1 MPDQTR
7 HMPRQQRRHLLKLG
21 LTSPLLLS
29 FQAALAA
36 PASRAGASP
45 DGIAAVRVWP
55 AREYTRVTLELGDLV
70 PFKARMIDNP
80 HRVMLDLDGLKVGER
95 IRELLGKIS
104 PNDPYIRQVRIGQFT
119 PGTMR
124 VVFDLKQPVAPQV
137 FTLKPAA
144 GYQHRL
150 VLDFYPGQ
158 QPDPLEQ
165 LIARQDA
172 RARQLAQAPGST
184 EKKPAPAT
192 RQPKP
197 KPGPKAKPKARPP
210 TTRTFTVVLDPG
222 HGGEDP
228 GAIGPKGTYEKDV
241 VLAVGKRVRKLLARE
256 PNLRVVLTRDS
267 DYFVPLAKRV
277 AKARGV
283 RADLFVSIHADA
295 FIRPEARGSSV
306 YVLSSTGASS
316 LGAKWLAKRE
326 NKSDLIG
333 GINIR
338 TRMPEM
344 ANLLMDLY
352 TTSQI
357 RDSRTLAKM
366 MLSELGQVG
375 TLHKT
380 SVEQANF
387 AVLRSPDVPSVL
399 VETAFISNPEEEKR
413 LRNPKYQDELARAI
427 AKGILDYRKAN
438 PPGPRGKIS

>member
-1 MPDQTR
+1 MPDDTFQA
-7 HMPRQQRRHLLKLG
+7 PRQRRRRLLKLG
-21 LTSPLLLS
+21 LSTPLLLP
-29 FQAALAA
+29 FTAAHGVGVSAA
-36 PASRAGASP
+36 RTAGV
-45 DGIAAVRVWP
+45 AAVRIWP
-55 AREYTRVTLELGDLV
+55 AREYTRVTLELGSLV

-80 HRVMLDLDGLKVGER
+80 HRVMIDLSGLRVEEKV
-95 IRELLGKIS
+95 RELLAKVKAH
-104 PNDPYIRQVRIGQFT
+104 DPYIRQVRVGQFD
-119 PGTMR
+119 PQTMR
-124 VVFDLKQPVAPQV
+124 IVFDLKQPVNPQV
-137 FTLKPAA
+137 FTLKPT
-144 GYQHRL
+144 GNYQHRL
-150 VLDFYPGQ
+150 VLDFYPKHQ
-158 QPDPLEQ
+158 IDPLEQ
-165 LIARQDA
+165 LIAQQDA
-172 RARQLAQAPGST
+172 RSRQLAQAPAKPKDKGAAQKGDTQTARKAERSRS
-184 EKKPAPAT
+184 KPAPEA
-192 RQPKP
+192 
-197 KPGPKAKPKARPP
+197 
-210 TTRTFTVVLDPG
+210 TRTFTVALDPG

-241 VLAVGKRVRKLLARE
+241 VLAIGQRVHKLLARE
-256 PNLRVVLTRDS
+256 KNMRVVLTRDG

-277 AKARGV
+277 SKARAV

-295 FIRPEARGSSV
+295 FIKPEARGSSV

-333 GINIR
+333 GINIK
-338 TRMPEM
+338 TSLPET

-357 RDSRTLAKM
+357 RDSRALAKL
-366 MLSELGQVG
+366 MLSELGQIG
-375 TLHKT
+375 NLHKT

-399 VETAFISNPEEEKR
+399 VETAFISNPDEEKR